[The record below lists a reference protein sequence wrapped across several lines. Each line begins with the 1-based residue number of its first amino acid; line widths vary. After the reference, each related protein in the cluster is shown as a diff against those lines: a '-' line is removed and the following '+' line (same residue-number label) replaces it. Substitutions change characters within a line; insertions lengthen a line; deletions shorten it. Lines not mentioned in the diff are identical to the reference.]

1 MATSLL
7 HAPLLLASPERP
19 LGTPPDP
26 VVPNSAGVE
35 LAFTLTCAAVVVVG
49 LVAMALHWRR
59 TGSPIG
65 VLVLLG
71 GMLACIQ
78 EPMVDTLGNMY
89 IPPSHYTL
97 FTTYGRQ
104 MPWFTPFGYGLY
116 FGIPMFLYIRAAQR
130 RAGRAYFQRLFV
142 GSIVLELVFEL
153 IAVNGNFYAYYGDQ
167 PFRFFE
173 LPLHW
178 MTLNMAAAW
187 VAAAVVYKALPHLRR
202 WQLAAV
208 PLITLCVITCSYEA
222 QGWPIFGA
230 LHAHAPGAALL
241 SVASLATTALG
252 IGIIQVMIRVLNSPN
267 AADPATATVA
277 GAGAGATEPDAVAA
291 AIS

>member
-1 MATSLL
+1 MTTPLL
-7 HAPLLLASPERP
+7 HAPLLLASSDGP

-26 VVPNSAGVE
+26 IVPNSPGVE
-35 LAFTLTCAAVVVVG
+35 LVFTLACAAVVLIGLVG
-49 LVAMALHWRR
+49 LVLHWRR

-104 MPWFTPFGYGLY
+104 MPWFAPFGYGLY

-130 RAGRAYFQRLFV
+130 RAGRAYFQKLFV
-142 GSIVLELVFEL
+142 GSIVLELIFEL

-187 VAAAVVYKALPHLRR
+187 VAAAVVYKVLPHLRG
-202 WQLAAV
+202 WQLAAI
-208 PLITLCVITCSYEA
+208 PLITLCTITCSYEA

-230 LHAHAPGAALL
+230 LHAHAPGAALPA
-241 SVASLATTALG
+241 VASLATTALG
-252 IGIIQVMIRVLNSPN
+252 IGIIQAMIRVLNSPN

-277 GAGAGATEPDAVAA
+277 VAGAAEPDSVAA